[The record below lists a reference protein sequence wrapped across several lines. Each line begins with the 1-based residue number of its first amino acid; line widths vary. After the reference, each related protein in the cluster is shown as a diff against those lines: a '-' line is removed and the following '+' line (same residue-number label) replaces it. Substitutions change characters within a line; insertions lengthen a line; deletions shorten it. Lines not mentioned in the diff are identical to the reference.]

1 MNKQNKTIKIQKEKK
16 EIFLQKV
23 KLFFNVYHIYNKR
36 LWLSFN
42 FHFQL
47 TYKYLLLALY
57 LSQVCECTFNILNF
71 EYLKIVCIQTANKK
85 KKPTKKSV

>member
-36 LWLSFN
+36 L
-42 FHFQL
+42 
-47 TYKYLLLALY
+47 
-57 LSQVCECTFNILNF
+57 
-71 EYLKIVCIQTANKK
+71 
-85 KKPTKKSV
+85 